1 MQFTVRGTP
10 ITVIPLMLIA
20 IVLGLGIAGDGGYD
34 YVQRSNAVDDTVAV
48 ERPARMPLGTSVTK
62 IEI

>member
-1 MQFTVRGTP
+1 
-10 ITVIPLMLIA
+10 MLIA